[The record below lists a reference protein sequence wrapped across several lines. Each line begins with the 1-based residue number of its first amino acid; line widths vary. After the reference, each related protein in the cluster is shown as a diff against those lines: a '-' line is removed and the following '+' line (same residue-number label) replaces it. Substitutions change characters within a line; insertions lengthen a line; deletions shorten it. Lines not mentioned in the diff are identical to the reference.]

1 MYLNISDVF
10 SKRQTIATYTIQE
23 LLSLTKGGQ
32 MKLREVNKLHVRA
45 IKKYIVE
52 NVLNEQIY
60 FPPIVASVKSLGNNK
75 PLELRIID
83 GNQRLKALSQMEEM
97 GYRAANSD
105 DEDDMKTGYKLLQF
119 VLKTEVIIQIF
130 EGLTKEEE
138 DQLYID
144 LNTKGKK
151 VALSK
156 RIAFD
161 SRNELNNITNTILK
175 TNKQLMLSGVEIE
188 KRALIKPANK
198 KLLSLSQL
206 RQVVAIFLTGKMIYR
221 TIDDRYETYMDAK
234 DYIDLI
240 NLWFNELF
248 QLYPPEKIGDMDESM
263 LANNSLLVSIA
274 YYANKDLEKSS
285 LDERKRELLKR
296 MRRLSNVDWNRLNP
310 IWNDFKGIKRKGYY
324 YLDHDKEN
332 IEMLVN
338 WLQKQGR

>member
-1 MYLNISDVF
+1 MNISDVF
-10 SKRQTIATYTIQE
+10 SKRQTIATCTIQE
-23 LLSLTKGGQ
+23 LLSLIKNGQ
-32 MKLREVNKLHVRA
+32 IELREVNKLHVRA

-75 PLELRIID
+75 PLELTIID
-83 GNQRLKALSQMEEM
+83 GNQRLKALCQMEEM
-97 GYRAANSD
+97 RYRAANSD
-105 DEDDMKTGYKLLQF
+105 DEEDMKIGYKLLQF
-119 VLKTEVIIQIF
+119 VLNTEVIIQIF

-161 SRNELNNITNTILK
+161 SRKELNNITNTILK
-175 TNKQLMLSGVEIE
+175 TNKQLKLAGVEIE

-206 RQVVAIFLTGKMIYR
+206 RQVVAIFLTGKMVYR

-234 DYIDLI
+234 DYINLI

-248 QLYPPEKIGDMDESM
+248 QLFPPEKIGDMDESM

-285 LDERKRELLKR
+285 LDERKRELVKR